1 MGISDKGKRLTL
13 CRAYAYNSY
22 MPYYDEVFKHLTEQA
37 PYALAALALKTS
49 DVEVGEKLS
58 TEQPT
63 VKVHHSDLT
72 FKVRFRNEDA
82 VLHIEAQTDDSRRKP
97 MPLRMLAYASF
108 LGLEYE
114 LPVYS
119 TVLYFRPGSGRRDPG
134 FYEYGNA
141 VQGSLRFRYNVI
153 RLYELEGESF
163 LDASSIGLLPFTAL
177 MKPPAGVDSESWVQR
192 CVSATRA
199 APVDADVRATLLFGL
214 SIFGSLAHN
223 IELFHK
229 FISEEVLMESPF
241 YEEVIKRWLEQG
253 IERGAREATIEN
265 TLTVVT
271 ERFPFADIVALK
283 SRLEGISDINR
294 LKQLGVA
301 ASLVPTFEAFQYK
314 LVASENGSD

>member
-1 MGISDKGKRLTL
+1 
-13 CRAYAYNSY
+13 

-37 PYALAALALKTS
+37 PHALAALALRTS
-49 DVEVGEKLS
+49 DVEVSEKLS

-72 FKVRFRNEDA
+72 FKVRLPNEDA

-141 VQGSLRFRYNVI
+141 DQGSLRFRYNVI
-153 RLYELEGESF
+153 RIYQLEGESF

-192 CVSATRA
+192 CVSTTRA
-199 APVDADVRATLLFGL
+199 APVDADMRATLLFGL

-223 IELFHK
+223 VELFHK

-241 YEEVIKRWLEQG
+241 YEEVIKRWLEEGKQLGLEQGLEQG

-265 TLTVVT
+265 TLSVVT

-283 SRLEGISDINR
+283 SRLEGISDIDR

-301 ASLVPTFEAFQYK
+301 ASLAPSFEAFQYK

>member
-1 MGISDKGKRLTL
+1 
-13 CRAYAYNSY
+13 

-37 PYALAALALKTS
+37 PHALAVLALRTS
-49 DVEVGEKLS
+49 DVEVREKLS

-72 FKVRFRNEDA
+72 FRVRLRNEDA

-141 VQGSLRFRYNVI
+141 DQGSLRFRYNVI
-153 RLYELEGESF
+153 RFYELEGESF

-223 IELFHK
+223 VELFHK
-229 FISEEVLMESPF
+229 FISEEFLMESPF

-253 IERGAREATIEN
+253 IERGVREATIEN

-271 ERFPFADIVALK
+271 ERFPFADIVELK
-283 SRLEGISDINR
+283 SRLEGISDIDR

-301 ASLVPTFEAFQYK
+301 ASLVPSFEAFQYK

>member
-1 MGISDKGKRLTL
+1 MTL
-13 CRAYAYNSY
+13 CRADAYNSY

-37 PYALAALALKTS
+37 PHALAALALRTS

-72 FKVRFRNEDA
+72 FKVRLRNEDA

-141 VQGSLRFRYNVI
+141 DQGSLRFRYNVI
-153 RLYELEGESF
+153 RLYELEGEAF
-163 LDASSIGLLPFTAL
+163 LDTSSIGLLPFTAL
-177 MKPPAGVDSESWVQR
+177 MKPPAGMDSESWVQR

-223 IELFHK
+223 VELFHK

-265 TLTVVT
+265 TLAVVT

-283 SRLEGISDINR
+283 SRLEGISDIDR
-294 LKQLGVA
+294 LKQLGVTASLA
-301 ASLVPTFEAFQYK
+301 ASFEAFQYK
-314 LVASENGSD
+314 LVASENGND

>member
-1 MGISDKGKRLTL
+1 
-13 CRAYAYNSY
+13 

-37 PYALAALALKTS
+37 PHALAALALRTS

-72 FKVRFRNEDA
+72 FRVRLRNEDA

-141 VQGSLRFRYNVI
+141 DQGSLRFRYNVI
-153 RLYELEGESF
+153 RFYELEGESF

-177 MKPPAGVDSESWVQR
+177 MKPPADVDSESWVQR

-223 IELFHK
+223 VELFHK

-271 ERFPFADIVALK
+271 ERFPFADIVELK
-283 SRLEGISDINR
+283 SRLEGISDIDR

-301 ASLVPTFEAFQYK
+301 ASLVSSFEAFQYK

>member
-1 MGISDKGKRLTL
+1 
-13 CRAYAYNSY
+13 

-37 PYALAALALKTS
+37 PHALAALALRTS
-49 DVEVGEKLS
+49 DVEVREKLS

-72 FKVRFRNEDA
+72 FRVRLRNEDA

-141 VQGSLRFRYNVI
+141 DQGSLRFRYNVI
-153 RLYELEGESF
+153 RFYELEGESF

-223 IELFHK
+223 VELFHK

-271 ERFPFADIVALK
+271 ERFPFADIVELK
-283 SRLEGISDINR
+283 SRLEGISDIDR

-301 ASLVPTFEAFQYK
+301 ASLVPSFEAFQYK

>member
-1 MGISDKGKRLTL
+1 
-13 CRAYAYNSY
+13 

-37 PYALAALALKTS
+37 PHALAALALRTS

-72 FKVRFRNEDA
+72 FRVRLRNEDA

-141 VQGSLRFRYNVI
+141 DQGSLRFRYNVI
-153 RLYELEGESF
+153 RFYELEGESF

-223 IELFHK
+223 VELFHK

-271 ERFPFADIVALK
+271 ERFPFADIVELK
-283 SRLEGISDINR
+283 SRLEGISDIDR

-301 ASLVPTFEAFQYK
+301 ASLVPSFEAFQYK

>member
-1 MGISDKGKRLTL
+1 
-13 CRAYAYNSY
+13 
-22 MPYYDEVFKHLTEQA
+22 MPYYDEVLKYLTEQE
-37 PYALAALALKTS
+37 PYALAVLALRTS

-72 FKVRFRNEDA
+72 FKVRLRNEDA

-97 MPLRMLAYASF
+97 MPLRMLAYANF

-141 VQGSLRFRYNVI
+141 DQGSLRFRYNVI

-192 CVSATRA
+192 CVSAMRA

-283 SRLEGISDINR
+283 SRLEGISDIDR

>member
-1 MGISDKGKRLTL
+1 
-13 CRAYAYNSY
+13 

-37 PYALAALALKTS
+37 PHALAALALRTS
-49 DVEVGEKLS
+49 DVEVREKLS

-72 FKVRFRNEDA
+72 FRVRLRNEDA

-141 VQGSLRFRYNVI
+141 DQGSLRFRYNVI
-153 RLYELEGESF
+153 RFYELEGESF

-214 SIFGSLAHN
+214 SVFGSLAHN
-223 IELFHK
+223 VELFHK

-271 ERFPFADIVALK
+271 ERFPFADIVELK
-283 SRLEGISDINR
+283 SRLEGISDIDR

-301 ASLVPTFEAFQYK
+301 ASLVPSFEAFQYK

>member
-1 MGISDKGKRLTL
+1 M
-13 CRAYAYNSY
+13 
-22 MPYYDEVFKHLTEQA
+22 
-37 PYALAALALKTS
+37 
-49 DVEVGEKLS
+49 
-58 TEQPT
+58 
-63 VKVHHSDLT
+63 
-72 FKVRFRNEDA
+72 
-82 VLHIEAQTDDSRRKP
+82 
-97 MPLRMLAYASF
+97 
-108 LGLEYE
+108 
-114 LPVYS
+114 
-119 TVLYFRPGSGRRDPG
+119 YFRPGSGRTDPG

-141 VQGSLRFRYNVI
+141 DQGSLRFRYNVI
-153 RLYELEGESF
+153 RFYELEGESF

-283 SRLEGISDINR
+283 SRLEGISDIDC

>member
-1 MGISDKGKRLTL
+1 
-13 CRAYAYNSY
+13 

-37 PYALAALALKTS
+37 PHALAALALRTS

-72 FKVRFRNEDA
+72 FRVRLRNEDA

-141 VQGSLRFRYNVI
+141 DQGSLRFRYNVI
-153 RLYELEGESF
+153 RFYELEGESF

-223 IELFHK
+223 VELFHK

-271 ERFPFADIVALK
+271 ERFPFADIVELK
-283 SRLEGISDINR
+283 SRLEGISDIDR

-301 ASLVPTFEAFQYK
+301 ASLVSSFEAFQYK

>member
-1 MGISDKGKRLTL
+1 
-13 CRAYAYNSY
+13 

-37 PYALAALALKTS
+37 PHALAVLALRTS

-63 VKVHHSDLT
+63 VKVHYSDLT
-72 FKVRFRNEDA
+72 FRVRLRNEDA

-141 VQGSLRFRYNVI
+141 DQGSLRFRYNVI
-153 RLYELEGESF
+153 RFYELEGESF
-163 LDASSIGLLPFTAL
+163 LDTSSIGLLPFTAL

-223 IELFHK
+223 VELFHK

-271 ERFPFADIVALK
+271 ERFPFADIVELK
-283 SRLEGISDINR
+283 SRLEGISDIDR

-301 ASLVPTFEAFQYK
+301 ASLVSSFEAFQYK

>member
-1 MGISDKGKRLTL
+1 
-13 CRAYAYNSY
+13 
-22 MPYYDEVFKHLTEQA
+22 MPYYDEVFKHLTEQS
-37 PYALAALALKTS
+37 PHALAALALRTS

-72 FKVRFRNEDA
+72 FRVRLRNEDA

-134 FYEYGNA
+134 FYEYGNTD
-141 VQGSLRFRYNVI
+141 QGSLRFRYNVI
-153 RLYELEGESF
+153 RFYELEGESF

-223 IELFHK
+223 VELFHK

-283 SRLEGISDINR
+283 SRLEGIADIDR

-301 ASLVPTFEAFQYK
+301 ASLVPSFEAFQYK